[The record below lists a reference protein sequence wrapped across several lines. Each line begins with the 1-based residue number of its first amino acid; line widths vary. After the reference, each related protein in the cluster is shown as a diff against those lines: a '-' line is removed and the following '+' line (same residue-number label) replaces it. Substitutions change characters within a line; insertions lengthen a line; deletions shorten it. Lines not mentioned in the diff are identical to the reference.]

1 MLLFMNIAI
10 FNIIFFYLWVI
21 FMILTIFIL
30 IKWMK
35 QIKNKNNEI
44 KLLQQQ
50 YIAKIDNI
58 RKNHSETL
66 EKIRIDMLKKE
77 EERNRQLMENEKD
90 ILLILNGVATLL
102 DLYDKVEIKESK
114 NIIKLLEKIDMK
126 LNQLIN

>member
-1 MLLFMNIAI
+1 MNIAI